1 MQLWSAKSRVAPL
14 KTLSLPKLE
23 LLAAELLSK
32 LVSKTKSNFSISID
46 ATYLWVDS
54 EIVLDWLSEHPS
66 NWNTFV
72 AKPGIIDSRAD
83 KNIPHFG
90 GLWEAAVKSAK
101 YHLARILGQSH
112 LTFEELATVVAEVEA
127 VLNSR
132 PLTTLYND
140 PNDESVLT
148 PAHFLTGGPLVG
160 TVEPTVDSEEWS
172 HKDRWLRISAIQ
184 QHFWRRW
191 SAEYLHELQQ
201 KVKWTKKQKNLNEGD
216 MVLIAE
222 ENLPSK
228 QWLIGRVL
236 KVTRDAK
243 GWVRVT
249 DVKTKNGK
257 VHRAIHKLA
266 PIPSEC

>member
-1 MQLWSAKSRVAPL
+1 MPL
-14 KTLSLPKLE
+14 
-23 LLAAELLSK
+23 
-32 LVSKTKSNFSISID
+32 I
-46 ATYLWVDS
+46 LWVLGKIS
-54 EIVLDWLSEHPS
+54 KYCTANSIEFHHIPPRS
-66 NWNTFV
+66 
-72 AKPGIIDSRAD
+72 
-83 KNIPHFG
+83 PHFG

-101 YHLARILGQSH
+101 YHLARILDQSH

-132 PLTTLYND
+132 PLTTLSND

-172 HKDRWLRISAIQ
+172 YRDRWLRISAIQ

-191 SAEYLHELQQ
+191 PAEYLHELQQ
-201 KVKWTKKQKNLNEGD
+201 KVKWTKKQKNLNEGE
-216 MVLIAE
+216 MVLIAD

-243 GWVRVT
+243 GWIRVAV
-249 DVKTKNGK
+249 VKIKNGE
-257 VHRAIHKLA
+257 VRRAIHKLA
-266 PIPSEC
+266 PTPSQC